1 MDRDDEKRTR
11 HDKFLFGSGFTF
23 GVMFTLLI
31 LAVVIAAIVQEGE
44 RSLLSTDAFL
54 SATISVL
61 LAGIVGAMLYFLAF
75 PEKPLEIPLHGDG
88 TESGSANDTT
98 SDEATGK

>member
-1 MDRDDEKRTR
+1 MDSDERKRLR
-11 HDKFLFGSGFTF
+11 YDKFLFGSGFAF
-23 GVMFTLLI
+23 GVMFTLLV

-61 LAGIVGAMLYFLAF
+61 LAGVVGILLYFLAF
-75 PEKPLEIPLHGDG
+75 PEKPLEIPLHGER
-88 TESGSANDTT
+88 TGSDATNDTAND
-98 SDEATGK
+98 EAASE